1 MVCKGRQRREALAA
15 LVRPVGATA
24 LYWGPKLSGTE
35 QSGDLGQDFVK
46 GLRGMVKPYILFLTL
61 QDLPG
66 GLP

>member
-15 LVRPVGATA
+15 LVRLVGATA

-46 GLRGMVKPYILFLTL
+46 GLRGIYSYILFLTL